1 MNHTYIIE
9 SNRQTAYR
17 DVYEATKNRTANTSD
32 TNMPNHEWKTYIE
45 NGVPVEKGDIIQV
58 EATQINLRGDE
69 SEEIELTGGGTNP
82 GRNPIS
88 DNKTTLE
95 YGFYMANR
103 QEFNFPLPLA
113 SHQIHFNP
121 ADPKHGSPNMEVMRR
136 FMNTNPVQTVQGFG
150 VKLNTSSADIGKYE
164 LITALNSRT
173 AGWMPDFTYCLSKP
187 NADPTQPDTLISAD
201 VNFGIPTSM
210 SLPPVTNGPLSI
222 FHPNQVRMYKM
233 GKNVPPLFPIFKK
246 AAANAEWDYLTPKTE
261 NDLLQTSSVD
271 LEIPAGFHTPTSVA
285 ANLTAQLQ
293 QKTGDGDSWETD
305 EPAIQYTR
313 RMNQQG
319 RDGAPT
325 QSTTTSLKV
334 NDYSTATYK
343 ICNTASGDFCEA
355 YSNGEFR
362 GAYYGAKRSIDT
374 SVPLMSGEAY
384 MEVDGF
390 QLLYKNMLCGD
401 VPRYVAAYNWG
412 LFQIIGDG
420 EGNDPGFRL
429 DGSQVMADSLT
440 VYNNIITTQGLR
452 ADKVYVDWGAAMPA
466 QADLG
471 RTPGLLGPNVVFMDN
486 MDAADERVDEFTFCN
501 WLDGRSGGGPSI
513 LGGLGNAQQETVNTL
528 LFNCLQGCPFPTN
541 ILCTA
546 AAVKIA
552 KAAFTAQA
560 HPGPASGATE
570 YKNVGQGID
579 GIYAQYVVDLQ
590 FGRLDDQYTSTTTRQ
605 YGANESADGNWGAL
619 NGNEQV
625 LTNQMNLPNCLSTY
639 KLRNDPHGPS
649 GSRGDYDWS
658 PTYGR
663 EAGVIDPAY
672 APSTPAWAAYSD
684 IQVPYNIP
692 LDAAA
697 TEPIS
702 KTVPSINPAGGV
714 QNLNM
719 GLAPRYRH
727 IASAKEEAKYRVPFY
742 AFWSDF
748 METLDDGV
756 LPPNSFFTF
765 FDPDGNRFPSDIF
778 KPQNGD
784 KGIGACGLFIRSDID
799 PNMFPW
805 LNIGV
810 VPGAV
815 PGATTMP
822 RYYYQPYMAFFA
834 AETVNPAG
842 SKPNRLIPRP
852 RVGEFFGFSPSFQDL
867 KCAKIINTQSI
878 DNNLLFN
885 KVAQNYSQQDLDKTL
900 VGRQLYDYETPEFGV
915 PAHILPYVP
924 AQTFSPFD
932 YVSYVH
938 IGADNPTVTFSS
950 TGSGK
955 FEINQ
960 LHTAIRVSNSTYANS
975 QATTSFVV
983 SGTGTSAETGNYSAN
998 DGFADPILEMYSI
1011 GKSVVSQYYGGGM
1024 QHPDSLWKEGL
1035 ENTSGAVNTSD
1046 GTLAYKRVVQY
1057 AMSTYEAVTN
1067 NSGTV
1072 GMPANTG
1079 GPYNYPPGPPD
1090 NKGSNLWEM
1099 NKLATAERG
1108 VAYLHP
1114 PTFVLR
1120 ALPYIFVQQVVDKIC
1135 PINSAQSGIAIT
1147 ALTAPQADN
1156 DSLTGILPIT
1166 SDRPY
1171 RFAGTLFDKLGF
1183 SIEQLIP
1190 FVGKQNT
1197 LFNRQTQ
1204 SQYLGFNQTITN
1216 KYHNMVKPVTT
1227 NGFVSGAL
1235 SLAFTANSF
1244 TTPLENLGAPTW
1256 LLPQTTEQVSDS
1268 IIAVKLPKKL
1278 AYPYLVL
1285 NSNIVEQKSTYYG
1298 SKFTT
1303 TIPTLAYLARNYN
1316 VADFTYT
1323 FQTDWTYQVDKDH
1336 IITDFDIQIL
1346 TPEGNPAPLDDN
1358 SSVIFKIIKEGTPAA
1373 QMATVPIKKSS
1384 NKK

>member
-17 DVYEATKNRTANTSD
+17 DVYEATKNRTVNTSD

-113 SHQIHFNP
+113 SHQIWWNP
-121 ADPKHGSPNMEVMRR
+121 ANPKHGAMEAQYMRR
-136 FMNTNPVQTVQGFG
+136 FMNSCPIQMVQGFG
-150 VKLNTSSADIGKYE
+150 VKLNTGVASIGKYE
-164 LITALNSRT
+164 LITALNSRR
-173 AGWMPDFTYCLSKP
+173 AGWAPDFRYGG
-187 NADPTQPDTLISAD
+187 PDGTGAQIDFD
-201 VNFGIPTSM
+201 VVPGLPTSM
-210 SLPPVTNGPLSI
+210 SLPPVSNGPLSI
-222 FHPNQVRMYKM
+222 FHPNQVRMYKLV
-233 GKNVPPLFPIFKK
+233 KTNPPLYPMFKK
-246 AAANAEWDYLTPKTE
+246 AAANTEWNEMTPQSE
-261 NDLLQTSSVD
+261 SDLLQTSRVD

-285 ANLTAQLQ
+285 ASLTSQLQ
-293 QKTGDGDSWETD
+293 QKTGSGDSWETD

-313 RMNQQG
+313 RFVPA
-319 RDGAPT
+319 DPT
-325 QSTTTSLKV
+325 SSITTSLKV
-334 NDYSTATYK
+334 NDFSTQTYK

-362 GAYYGAKRSIDT
+362 GDYYGAKRASDAST
-374 SVPLMSGEAY
+374 PLMSGGNY
-384 MEVDGF
+384 MEEDAH

-401 VPRYVAAYNWG
+401 VPRYVAAYNWS
-412 LFQIIGDG
+412 LFQPI
-420 EGNDPGFRL
+420 NTDPVSRPN
-429 DGSQVMADSLT
+429 QVMAVSDYVESGWVQSNIDGT
-440 VYNNIITTQGLR
+440 VQ
-452 ADKVYVDWGAAMPA
+452 DKVFVDWGAEMV
-466 QADLG
+466 G
-471 RTPGLLGPNVVFMDN
+471 ERTKPEYLTPPGMLGPNIVYMDN
-486 MDAADERVDEFTFCN
+486 MDSYLIRSAEFTFCN
-501 WLDGRSGGGPSI
+501 WTDSRSGGGPS
-513 LGGLGNAQQETVNTL
+513 LTGGRGAAQQEKITTL
-528 LFNCLQGCPFPTN
+528 LFSCNAGQAFPVN

-552 KAAFTAQA
+552 KAAFEAAA
-560 HPGPASGATE
+560 HPGPASASTE
-570 YKNVGQGID
+570 YKEVGQGID

-625 LTNQMNLPNCLSTY
+625 ITNQMNLPNTLSTY
-639 KLRNDPHGPS
+639 KLKNNPNGP
-649 GSRGDYDWS
+649 GGPGGDYDWT
-658 PTYGR
+658 PTDN
-663 EAGVIDPAY
+663 ITNPAY
-672 APSTPAWAAYSD
+672 VGSNGGWAAYSD
-684 IQVPYNIP
+684 IQVPFNNP
-692 LDAAA
+692 VDQA
-697 TEPIS
+697 EPVS
-702 KTVPSINPAGGV
+702 KTVAAFDSVGGP
-714 QNLNM
+714 QPYLM
-719 GLAPRYRH
+719 GDAPRYRH
-727 IASAKEEAKYRVPFY
+727 IASAKEEDKYRVPFY

-748 METLDDGV
+748 METLDDSV
-756 LPPNSFFTF
+756 LPTNTFFTF

-784 KGIGACGLFIRSDID
+784 KGIGACGLFIKNNI
-799 PNMFPW
+799 PAENLPW
-805 LNIGV
+805 LDQGI
-810 VPGAV
+810 VPGGV
-815 PGATTMP
+815 GGS
-822 RYYYQPYMAFFA
+822 YFYQPYMAFFS
-834 AETVNPAG
+834 AESINVTGAQLANP
-842 SKPNRLIPRP
+842 RMIPRP

-878 DNNLLFN
+878 DNNMVFD
-885 KVAQNYSQQDLDKTL
+885 KVAQNYTQQDLDKTL
-900 VGRQLYDYETPEFGV
+900 VGRQQYDYETPEFGG
-915 PAHILPYVP
+915 PAPNLPYVP
-924 AQTFSPFD
+924 EQTFSPFD

-975 QATTSFVV
+975 QAPTTFGSPKGV
-983 SGTGTSAETGNYSAN
+983 YSSN

-1011 GKSVVSQYYGGGM
+1011 GKSVVSQYYGGGFE
-1024 QHPDSLWKEGL
+1024 HPDSLWSEGVIDQS
-1035 ENTSGAVNTSD
+1035 TQPATSD
-1046 GTLAYKRVVQY
+1046 GTTAYKRLVEY
-1057 AMSTYEAVTN
+1057 AMTQYEAVTN
-1067 NSGTV
+1067 TATSI
-1072 GMPANTG
+1072 
-1079 GPYNYPPGPPD
+1079 GPYDYPPSIPGVGLP
-1090 NKGSNLWEM
+1090 SLWELS
-1099 NKLATAERG
+1099 KLNEAINGNT
-1108 VAYLHP
+1108 YDFP

-1120 ALPYIFVQQVVDKIC
+1120 AMPYVFVQQVVDKIC
-1135 PINSAQSGIAIT
+1135 PINSAQSGIGIT
-1147 ALTAPQADN
+1147 ALLAPSAKN
-1156 DSLTGILPIT
+1156 DSLTDILPIT
-1166 SDRPY
+1166 SDRPF
-1171 RFAGTLFDKLGF
+1171 RFTGTLFDKLGF
-1183 SIEQLIP
+1183 SIEQIIP
-1190 FVGKQNT
+1190 FTGKQNT

-1204 SQYLGFNQTITN
+1204 SQYLGFNQVVSN
-1216 KYHNMVKPVTT
+1216 KYDNMVKPVTT
-1227 NGFVSGAL
+1227 NGFVSGTL

-1244 TTPLENLGAPTW
+1244 TQPLENLGTPTW

-1336 IITDFDIQIL
+1336 VITDFDIQIL

-1373 QMATVPIKKSS
+1373 QQVIKKSS